1 MWVLPLSHNTLI
13 SCFILV
19 FRNIIY
25 GSKLYD
31 YSDNGQYFDQNVS
44 VVL

>member
-19 FRNIIY
+19 GIGVY